1 MRRWL
6 ALWLLFAVS
15 VVVADEL
22 PRAAPF
28 PGGLAVVALD
38 TTSPVAPQA
47 YFQNERVMVVRRGE
61 TWHALVGLPLALPAG
76 EHELVV
82 REGAVERR
90 QRFTVGT
97 KEYGVQ
103 RITLRN
109 KRMVNPHPEDLKRI
123 AEEATTIRAAF
134 RRWSDV
140 PTPPLSFAL
149 PVEGP
154 ISGVFGTR
162 RFFNEQE
169 RQPHSG
175 MDITAP
181 RGTPVR
187 APAPG
192 VVIAVGDYFF
202 NGLTVFL
209 DHGQGLISMYNHLDR
224 IAVEPGA
231 RVERGEVIGAVG
243 ATGRVTGPHLHW
255 TVSLNNVRV
264 DPLLFVGEDLARSVA
279 HRNEAGKSDRKP

>member
-6 ALWLLFAVS
+6 ALWLLLAVCA
-15 VVVADEL
+15 VRAEEL
-22 PRAAPF
+22 PREAPF

-38 TTSPVAPQA
+38 TQGPTAPEA

-61 TWHALVGLPLALPAG
+61 TWHALVGLPLALPVG

-90 QRFTVGT
+90 QRFAVGT

-109 KRMVNPHPEDLKRI
+109 KRMVNPGPEDLKRI

-140 PTPPLSFAL
+140 QMPPLSFAL
-149 PVEGP
+149 PVEGR

-169 RQPHSG
+169 RRPHSG
-175 MDITAP
+175 VDIAAP

-187 APAPG
+187 APADG
-192 VVIAVGDYFF
+192 VVA
-202 NGLTVFL
+202 
-209 DHGQGLISMYNHLDR
+209 
-224 IAVEPGA
+224 
-231 RVERGEVIGAVG
+231 
-243 ATGRVTGPHLHW
+243 
-255 TVSLNNVRV
+255 
-264 DPLLFVGEDLARSVA
+264 
-279 HRNEAGKSDRKP
+279 